1 MFFLLIAVLIKG
13 VETRE
18 EVFFK
23 KSNPVM
29 QHKVKIECLI
39 SYEEKD
45 FSTLSVIEHWR
56 KLPREVVES
65 PVEIIQSHLDC
76 SCITCSGDPALAGS
90 WTRWSPEVLP
100 TPAIPQFSNSNLS
113 WTESVVS
120 WTKRVSSCFWK
131 LNDSSLII

>member
-39 SYEEKD
+39 SYEEKN

-56 KLPREVVES
+56 KLPREVLEC
-65 PVEIIQSHLDC
+65 PVEIIQTHLDC

-90 WTRWSPEVLP
+90 WTR
-100 TPAIPQFSNSNLS
+100 
-113 WTESVVS
+113 
-120 WTKRVSSCFWK
+120 
-131 LNDSSLII
+131 